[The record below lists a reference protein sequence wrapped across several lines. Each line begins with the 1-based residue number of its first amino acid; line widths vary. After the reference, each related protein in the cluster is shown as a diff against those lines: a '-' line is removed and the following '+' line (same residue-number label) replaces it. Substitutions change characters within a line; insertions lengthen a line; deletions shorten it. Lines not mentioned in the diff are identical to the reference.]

1 MNKNTTATQEKAM
14 PETIGVLEDIIREG
28 ARKML
33 QAALELEIEEY
44 LSRFTSL
51 LDENGKRLVVRNG
64 FQPERTILT
73 GAGPIPVK
81 RPRIDDRALDAI
93 GEERFSS
100 KILPKFMRR
109 AASIDTLVP
118 ALYLKGLSTDDF
130 PTALEAI
137 LGPQV
142 QGLSATTIVR
152 LKEIWTDEY
161 EEWSKRDLSGK
172 QYVYV
177 WADGVY
183 CNARLEDERSCLLV
197 IMGADA
203 EGNKDLLA
211 VSDGFRE
218 STEAWKCVLLDL
230 RSRGLTS
237 DPALAVCDGSMGFQA
252 AAREIWPTT
261 RIQRCWFHKS
271 GNVVDKLPKSIQ
283 AKAKGMLHDQ
293 YLAPTREEAL
303 KAYDLFIKSFGD
315 KYPKAV
321 ECLKKDK
328 DDLFAFYDF
337 PASHWIHLRTTNP
350 IESTFATVRLRH
362 RKTKGNG
369 TRKAT
374 LAMVYKLCREA
385 EKGWRKLDGYKL
397 IPLVV
402 AGKKF
407 VNGVQIDETAA

>member
-1 MNKNTTATQEKAM
+1 MNKITTPTQEKAM
-14 PETIGVLEDIIREG
+14 PETMGVLESIIREG

-33 QAALELEIEEY
+33 QAALELEIAEH
-44 LSRFTSL
+44 LARFASL
-51 LDENGKRLVVRNG
+51 VDENGKRLVVRNG
-64 FQPERTILT
+64 CQPERTILT

-81 RPRIDDRALDAI
+81 RPRVDDRALETT
-93 GEERFSS
+93 GERFTS

-118 ALYLKGLSTDDF
+118 VLYLKGISTDDF

-137 LGPQV
+137 LGPQAK
-142 QGLSATTIVR
+142 GLSATTVVR

-172 QYVYV
+172 RYVYV

-197 IMGADA
+197 IMGADS
-203 EGNKDLLA
+203 EGNKELLA

-218 STEAWKCVLLDL
+218 STESWKGVLLEL
-230 RSRGLTS
+230 RSHGLKI
-237 DPALAVCDGSMGFQA
+237 DPALAVCDGAMGFQA
-252 AAREIWPTT
+252 AAREVWPTT

-271 GNVVDKLPKSIQ
+271 GNVIDKLPKAIQ
-283 AKAKGMLHDQ
+283 AKALGLIRDQ
-293 YLAPTREEAL
+293 YLAPTREDAF
-303 KAYDLFIKSFGD
+303 KAFDLFVKSYGD
-315 KYPKAV
+315 KYPQAIK
-321 ECLKKDK
+321 CLEKDK

-337 PASHWIHLRTTNP
+337 PAMHWIHLRTTNP

-385 EKGWRKLDGYKL
+385 EKGWRKLAGYKF
-397 IPLVV
+397 IPLIV

-407 VNGVQIDETAA
+407 VNGVQIDEAAA